1 MNIINIIGISAG
13 LCTTIAF
20 VPQVVKVAKT
30 KKTDGISLWMYIIF
44 VIGILLWF
52 TYGIFKKSM
61 EIILT
66 NIIVFPLAI
75 YVLVYVIKNDI
86 NNKS

>member
-30 KKTDGISLWMYIIF
+30 KKHM
-44 VIGILLWF
+44 
-52 TYGIFKKSM
+52 
-61 EIILT
+61 
-66 NIIVFPLAI
+66 
-75 YVLVYVIKNDI
+75 VYLCGCI
-86 NNKS
+86 